1 MKIDAKPRLHVART
15 FSANISSAHV
25 SIASTLFTLLLILT
39 LTVPS
44 LAQEPTSEPAAPT
57 PPEAKEESIE
67 HDPFPG
73 HARSK
78 ADQAK
83 PERKPAKKTEKK
95 GAAAPADSEPEIEPE
110 KSTETQSAAKVE
122 EARTPNEPADA
133 CAGGH
138 IVEDGIVDKGFSFVT
153 TAKWGMYVQ
162 EVQSE
167 DFPSRHLKEVCACWF
182 QKPGGGKA
190 DFEVLFF
197 AAEGSRP
204 AMEPYAKV
212 QATAKG
218 LGEGKRD
225 ARWHAVDVSGVSL
238 PEGTSYIGVR
248 WQPTKEPRLFV
259 CSDQSAETP
268 RRKGFFGEDRSRGW
282 IDLETTADPIFIPHR
297 ALMIRSVAHPEGYEP
312 PPATKAESASATPQ
326 VVTP

>member
-1 MKIDAKPRLHVART
+1 
-15 FSANISSAHV
+15 
-25 SIASTLFTLLLILT
+25 
-39 LTVPS
+39 
-44 LAQEPTSEPAAPT
+44 
-57 PPEAKEESIE
+57 
-67 HDPFPG
+67 
-73 HARSK
+73 
-78 ADQAK
+78 
-83 PERKPAKKTEKK
+83 
-95 GAAAPADSEPEIEPE
+95 
-110 KSTETQSAAKVE
+110 
-122 EARTPNEPADA
+122 
-133 CAGGH
+133 
-138 IVEDGIVDKGFSFVT
+138 
-153 TAKWGMYVQ
+153 MYVQ

-225 ARWHAVDVSGVSL
+225 ARWHVVDVSGVSL

-297 ALMIRSVAHPEGYEP
+297 ALMIRSVAHPEGLRTAP
-312 PPATKAESASATPQ
+312 RHQSRVRQRHTPGGDALTRCHPERPNRFQ
-326 VVTP
+326 RGTSSSEHGAQLV